1 MSNTAKGKMDDIEA
15 RLIAL
20 EADMGTIVN
29 TGGVASLGAILGDAW
44 GDSIIV
50 RLAQIQADITAI
62 KAKTDL
68 LP

>member
-1 MSNTAKGKMDDIEA
+1 MANTAKGKLDEVEA
-15 RLIAL
+15 RLADVEAL
-20 EADMGTIVN
+20 IGTLTN
-29 TGGVASLGAILGDAW
+29 TGSTATLGAILGDPW
-44 GDSIIV
+44 GDSIIT